1 MNFGNIALIKGKSAI
16 PPLLNGPKV
25 LPSASDKE
33 TLFAMTQVSLYLL
46 FLLEL
51 I

>member
-1 MNFGNIALIKGKSAI
+1 MKGKSAI

-25 LPSASDKE
+25 LSSASDKE